1 MKFAR
6 IEGNEFSRL
15 LTAEQLALLPL
26 DTEISADAEERAA
39 LARRFGLLELGSLSV
54 RLTLSAG
61 RQRGELR
68 VAGFLEARATQACVV
83 TLAPVAARLRE
94 AFETFYVE
102 ASGADVLDEAA
113 EASFDEDREPPEALP
128 PEGLDLGELA
138 AQQLAVALDPY
149 PRAADAD
156 SVLQEITAAQD
167 DGARQ
172 SPFDILRGLREKD

>member
-26 DTEISADAEERAA
+26 DAEISADAEERAA
-39 LARRFGLLELGSLSV
+39 LARRLGLLELASLSA

-61 RQRGELR
+61 RERGELR
-68 VAGFLEARATQACVV
+68 VAGFLEARATQSCVV
-83 TLAPVAARLRE
+83 TLAPVETRLQE
-94 AFETFYVE
+94 AFEAFFAE
-102 ASGADVLDEAA
+102 PSGAEAPGEAA
-113 EASFDEDREPPEALP
+113 EAPFDEDREPPEALP

-156 SVLQEITAAQD
+156 AVLQEITAAQD
-167 DGARQ
+167 DGNRQ
-172 SPFDILRGLREKD
+172 SPFDILRGLQEKD